1 MAKRHTEVNYFD
13 NITLTFVLLKLKKVI
28 IFLIAYVLIS
38 FLALKIFR
46 KRKPEI
52 QHLDMEI
59 IFISVLGAFA
69 VTKLALMGLRAAFG
83 I

>member
-1 MAKRHTEVNYFD
+1 VNYFD